1 MFRYLIMGQK
11 SIKDILSDIHNLVKE
26 RVENDNRNVTENANM
41 TKLKMTFKEAL
52 MTRDKTKVR
61 NRSLLKDIEEKSKQ
75 EDKKEMN

>member
-1 MFRYLIMGQK
+1 
-11 SIKDILSDIHNLVKE
+11 
-26 RVENDNRNVTENANM
+26 M

-75 EDKKEMN
+75 EDKKETN